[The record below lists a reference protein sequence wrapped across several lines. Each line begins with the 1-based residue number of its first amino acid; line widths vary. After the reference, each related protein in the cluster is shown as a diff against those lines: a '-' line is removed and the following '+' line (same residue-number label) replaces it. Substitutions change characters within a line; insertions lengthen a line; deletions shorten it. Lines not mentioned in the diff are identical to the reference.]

1 MNNVIKMLKG
11 ILIGVGAILPGV
23 SGGMIAAAFNIYDK
37 LIAALDELTR
47 RPIKAILSIW
57 QYLVGIVI
65 GILIGFLVVAYIFN
79 FVPIP
84 ATLLFIGLI
93 LGGLPEIFFA
103 AYHNHV
109 SIKGIVVTSITFVI
123 MLTLSMIN
131 VQTETTMNTSWY
143 VWLLIGV
150 LLTVS
155 LVVPGLSGTML
166 LLMIGFYVPMLNLGR
181 DFIGAVIAFDIQT
194 IGVLLPQAIFV
205 AIGVIVTFIILG
217 KLLNLVLKKYP
228 NLFFQIVLGIILSSP
243 INIMISLRNELILD
257 DIDIFDFQTQW
268 WMWLIGIVLLP
279 SGIYTA
285 RLFSKE
291 KNETE
296 TNQGSNV

>member
-47 RPIKAILSIW
+47 RPIKAIISIW
-57 QYLVGIVI
+57 QYLVGIGI
-65 GILIGFLVVAYIFN
+65 GILIGFLVVSYIFN

-93 LGGLPEIFFA
+93 LGGIPEIFFA
-103 AYHNHV
+103 AFHNHI
-109 SIKGIVVTSITFVI
+109 SIKGVVVTTVTFII
-123 MLTLSMIN
+123 MLTLSMLN
-131 VQTETTMNTSWY
+131 FQSESTLNTSWY
-143 VWLLIGV
+143 IWLLIGV

-166 LLMIGFYVPMLNLGR
+166 LMMIGFYVPMLDLGR
-181 DFIGAVIAFDIQT
+181 NFIEAVVAFDFST
-194 IGVLLPQAIFV
+194 IGLLLPQAIFV
-205 AIGVIVTFIILG
+205 ALGVIVTFIILG

-228 NLFFQIVLGIILSSP
+228 KLFFQIVLGIILSSP
-243 INIMISLRNELILD
+243 INIMISLRNELILEN
-257 DIDIFDFQTQW
+257 IDIFDFQTQW
-268 WMWLIGIVLLP
+268 WMWLIGVLLVP
-279 SGIYTA
+279 AGIYIA
-285 RLFSKE
+285 RSFSKE

>member
-279 SGIYTA
+279 AGIYTA